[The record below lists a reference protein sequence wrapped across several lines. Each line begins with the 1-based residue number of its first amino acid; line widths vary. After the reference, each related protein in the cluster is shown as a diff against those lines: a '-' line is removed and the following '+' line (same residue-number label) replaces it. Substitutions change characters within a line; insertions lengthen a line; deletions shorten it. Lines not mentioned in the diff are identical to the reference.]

1 MRTTVVAAIL
11 FLLVGNVLADPQPW
25 MERENADELL
35 VDFSEARCPTGA
47 YGSIIESVLAGA
59 RIRQAT
65 QGDQETI
72 YLRIKLHCFPVEG
85 GEVGFAYQFNV
96 TFGIYQDDVR
106 LIYED
111 YGSDV
116 IGTLPPGSP
125 GVQFLENRLRTAVQ
139 EAITDYLKAN
149 FDL

>member
-1 MRTTVVAAIL
+1 MRKAVFAATL
-11 FLLVGNVLADPQPW
+11 FLLAGSVLADPQPW

-47 YGSIIESVLAGA
+47 YGSIIESVLSGA

-65 QGDQETI
+65 QVDQDTF
-72 YLRIKLHCFPVEG
+72 YLRVKLHCFPVEG

-96 TFGIYQDDVR
+96 TFGIYQDSVR
-106 LIYED
+106 LLYED

-116 IGTLPPGSP
+116 IGTLPPGTP
-125 GVQFLENRLRTAVQ
+125 GVLFLENRLRTAVE
-139 EAITDYLKAN
+139 EAISDYLQAN
-149 FDL
+149 FDP